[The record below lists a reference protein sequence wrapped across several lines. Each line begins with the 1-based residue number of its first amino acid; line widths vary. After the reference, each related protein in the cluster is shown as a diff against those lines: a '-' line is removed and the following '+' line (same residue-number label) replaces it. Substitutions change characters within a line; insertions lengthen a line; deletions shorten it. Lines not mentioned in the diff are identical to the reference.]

1 MNSQIGRPNHRTT
14 DWRLNTPLVPVLA
27 AAFSILYAWTGY
39 RGWLAFAIGFGG
51 AWLLAAWWVYSLSRA
66 LAVSRNVHMAWA
78 GVGQSVPEQLE
89 VRNPGRFPATWLELV
104 DESEMLADPLRLV
117 TDVAGHGTR
126 RRYPVHL
133 FKRRGLYR
141 LGPTQLRTGDPFG
154 IYTLTIH
161 DHHASTVLVT
171 PPQLALSTL
180 HIGAG
185 GWGGDQ
191 ARRRGAL
198 VREVSDAGI
207 RDYLPGD
214 SLKRIHWRASAHQ
227 DSLVVRQMEAAA
239 APDWW
244 IVVDLERA
252 VQWGG
257 GQETTLELS
266 IVLAASLAARG
277 LRQRRRVGMTFAGPE
292 LNWLPPR
299 GDRMQRW
306 RILRALAK
314 AEAGRRSL
322 ADLLAIGLPPQSARL
337 IVITPST
344 DSAWIAAGGHSLP
357 NAATTVLLV
366 DPTDFGG
373 DVDQT
378 EVRAALARSRIPSV
392 SMPGSLL
399 QKAYSS
405 AIAPV
410 AEGLPGTQYSR
421 RYLRSGASGWETVD

>member
-1 MNSQIGRPNHRTT
+1 MDSRIGSKDRRTA
-14 DWRLNTPLVPVLA
+14 DWRLNAPLVPVLA
-27 AAFSILYAWTGY
+27 AAFGILYAWTGY

-51 AWLLAAWWVYSLSRA
+51 AWLLAAWWVYSLSRT
-66 LAVSRNVHMAWA
+66 LSVTRSVHMAWA

-89 VRNPGRFPATWLELV
+89 VRNRGGFPATWLELV
-104 DESEMLADPLRLV
+104 DESAALAEPLGLV
-117 TDVAGHGTR
+117 TDVERYGTR

-133 FKRRGLYR
+133 FKRRGLYT
-141 LGPTQLRTGDPFG
+141 LGPTRLRTGDPFG

-161 DHHASTVLVT
+161 DPHASTVLVT
-171 PPQLALSTL
+171 PPQLALSSL
-180 HIGAG
+180 RIGAG

-191 ARRRGAL
+191 ARRRGVL
-198 VREVSDAGI
+198 VREVSDSGV

-252 VQWGG
+252 AQCGG

-266 IVLAASLAARG
+266 IVLAASLASRG
-277 LRQRRRVGMTFAGPE
+277 FRERRRVGMTFAGPQ

-314 AEAGRRSL
+314 AEAGHRSL
-322 ADLLAIGLPPQSARL
+322 ADLLAMTLPPQSARM

-344 DSAWIAAGGHSLP
+344 NPAWIAAGGHQLP
-357 NAATTVLLV
+357 NASTTVLLV
-366 DPTDFGG
+366 DPTDFGS
-373 DVDQT
+373 DVDQAD
-378 EVRAALARSRIPSV
+378 VQAALARSRIAFTR
-392 SMPGSLL
+392 MPGSLL
-399 QKAYSS
+399 RKAYSS
-405 AIAPV
+405 SAAAV
-410 AEGLPGTQYSR
+410 VERQPGTEYSR
-421 RYLRSGASGWETVD
+421 RYLRSDGSAWAGVD

>member
-1 MNSQIGRPNHRTT
+1 MISEIGPQARRTT
-14 DWRLNTPLVPVLA
+14 DWRLNAPLVPVLA
-27 AAFSILYAWTGY
+27 VGCSILYAWTGY

-51 AWLLAAWWVYSLSRA
+51 AWLLAAWWVYSLSRT
-66 LAVSRNVHMAWA
+66 LSISRSVHIAWA

-89 VRNPGRFPATWLELV
+89 VRNPGGFPATWLELV
-104 DESEMLADPLRLV
+104 DESEMLAEPLGLV
-117 TDVAGHGTR
+117 TDVERHGTR

-141 LGPTQLRTGDPFG
+141 LGPTRLQTGDPFG

-227 DSLVVRQMEAAA
+227 DSLVVRRMEAAA

-252 VQWGG
+252 VQGGG
-257 GQETTLELS
+257 GQESTLELS

-277 LRQRRRVGMTFAGPE
+277 LRERRRVGMTFAGPQ
-292 LNWLPPR
+292 LTWLPPR

-306 RILRALAK
+306 RLLRALAS

-322 ADLLAIGLPPQSARL
+322 TDLLAIRLPPQSARL
-337 IVITPST
+337 IVITPSV
-344 DSAWIAAGGHSLP
+344 DSAWIAAGGRSLP

-373 DVDQT
+373 DIDQT
-378 EVRAALARSRIPSV
+378 EVRAALARSRIPFV
-392 SMPGSLL
+392 RMPGSLL
-399 QKAYSS
+399 QRAYSS
-405 AIAPV
+405 SGAAV
-410 AEGLPGTQYSR
+410 TERRPGSEDSR
-421 RYLRSGASGWETVD
+421 RYLRRGAARWERVD